1 MIIHGDCLVELQKL
15 EDKSADLI
23 LIDPPYN
30 IGKEDWDNFGYTKKG
45 YQPKEYSGESYYDWM
60 EEVFVQLS
68 RVMKDSGSFW
78 FFHNDFRIMLNW
90 IIESNSQL
98 ILNIE
103 TLLYGTNYLMD
114 VSRKDS

>member
-45 YQPKEYSGESYYDWM
+45 FTPKP
-60 EEVFVQLS
+60 
-68 RVMKDSGSFW
+68 
-78 FFHNDFRIMLNW
+78 
-90 IIESNSQL
+90 
-98 ILNIE
+98 
-103 TLLYGTNYLMD
+103 
-114 VSRKDS
+114 